1 MTWSEGKM
9 PITASGLE
17 RSTRKAAS
25 PQAGAVLRATGSLII
40 CAEGTPFNCPAISS
54 DRCSLV
60 MIQVFSRLDS
70 GSNLSTLDLVG
81 KPLVVYFYPKDDTSG
96 CTAEACA
103 FRDALPNFSKLGIA
117 VIGVSKDS
125 IVSHEKF
132 SKKYQLSFPL
142 ISDED
147 GVLCEKYGV
156 WKKKSMYGRS
166 YMGIERSTFLI
177 DGKGVIRALWRKVN
191 VPGHAEEVKK
201 AIAEL

>member
-1 MTWSEGKM
+1 MPTITKKTKTAKRTTLKAPLKKSTSLEVGSRAPSFALPATKIGK
-9 PITASGLE
+9 ASSAALKG
-17 RSTRKAAS
+17 KAYI
-25 PQAGAVLRATGSLII
+25 L
-40 CAEGTPFNCPAISS
+40 
-54 DRCSLV
+54 
-60 MIQVFSRLDS
+60 
-70 GSNLSTLDLVG
+70 
-81 KPLVVYFYPKDDTSG
+81 YFYPKDDTSG